1 MKLAMVI
8 SQTNPELVFNAFR
21 LANFSNSQGSELC
34 PLSTMKD
41 LHALIREA
49 DRVVTF

>member
-21 LANFSNSQGSELC
+21 LANFSRKRG
-34 PLSTMKD
+34 T
-41 LHALIREA
+41 R
-49 DRVVTF
+49 